1 MKGLIILNIISTVT
15 SIACVA
21 MAIMD
26 KDWSEAAA
34 WVVITLYNTQNLIY
48 NLLDN
53 K

>member
-1 MKGLIILNIISTVT
+1 MKALIILNAIATVT

-34 WVVITLYNTQNLIY
+34 WSIVVVYNAQNLVL
-48 NLLDN
+48 NLLNN